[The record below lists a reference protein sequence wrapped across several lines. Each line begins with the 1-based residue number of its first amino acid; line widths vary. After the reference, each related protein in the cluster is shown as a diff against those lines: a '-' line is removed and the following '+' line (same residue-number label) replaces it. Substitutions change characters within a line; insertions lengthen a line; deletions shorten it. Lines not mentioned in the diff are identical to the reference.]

1 MSKIEHKLFLFN
13 IYMTK
18 NTVCFS
24 FSLDNMQYIF
34 IASGTGV
41 ILLIIL
47 IATAVGVKKWWVIK
61 QIIVIS
67 LKVMP
72 KNSNKNTQTYFC

>member
-1 MSKIEHKLFLFN
+1 
-13 IYMTK
+13 
-18 NTVCFS
+18 
-24 FSLDNMQYIF
+24 MQYIF

-61 QIIVIS
+61 QIIKGIAKK
-67 LKVMP
+67 LKQKHP
-72 KNSNKNTQTYFC
+72 NIFLLARRDQERHHHLTWAQWSQRDL

>member
-1 MSKIEHKLFLFN
+1 
-13 IYMTK
+13 
-18 NTVCFS
+18 
-24 FSLDNMQYIF
+24 MQYIF